1 MAVSRYENT
10 PILGLGNQ
18 YGTSRAHSQI
28 REAIK
33 NGAITYQT
41 ISLKGFE
48 RLDTLAGQF
57 YGDGR
62 YWWILAAASDIGW
75 GLQIPPGT
83 EIYVPNLD
91 QVLSVIQ

>member
-1 MAVSRYENT
+1 MTISRYDNT

-18 YGTSRAHSQI
+18 YGTSNYHVLI
-28 REAIK
+28 RNAIK
-33 NGAITYQT
+33 NGDITYET

-48 RLDTLAGQF
+48 RLDILAGKL

-83 EIYVPNLD
+83 EINIPNLT
-91 QVLSVIQ
+91 QVLSIIQ